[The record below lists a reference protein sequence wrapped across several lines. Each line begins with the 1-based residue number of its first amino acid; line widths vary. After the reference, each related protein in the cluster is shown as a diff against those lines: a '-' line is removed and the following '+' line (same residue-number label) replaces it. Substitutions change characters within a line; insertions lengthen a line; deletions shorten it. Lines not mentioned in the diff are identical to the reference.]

1 VNPADIAAAEV
12 AAAVATA
19 LEVRAADLVRTL
31 RRARL
36 AEHRVRAE
44 LAEDPEVVAIVHA
57 ELARLAEGD
66 DV

>member
-1 VNPADIAAAEV
+1 VNPAAIAAAEV
-12 AAAVATA
+12 AAAEVSAR
-19 LEVRAADLVRTL
+19 EVRAADHVRTL

-36 AEHRVRAE
+36 AERRVRAE
-44 LAEDPEVVAIVHA
+44 LAEDPEVAAIVHA